1 MKHLKILVLAIAL
14 IATTSF
20 VNAQSKVAHINTQ
33 ELVQAM
39 PEMKIAQAELEKMA
53 KTYQADMKAMGT
65 ELQNKVKQYQAE
77 AASQTPEENAK
88 REQEVIGMEQ
98 TVRQFQGN
106 AQQKLAEKE
115 AQLLEPIYKKAK
127 DAIVRVSKAQGF
139 QYVLDSTAGQ
149 GVIVAE
155 GTDLMASVKQDLGF

>member
-1 MKHLKILVLAIAL
+1 MKHLKTLALAIAL

-20 VNAQSKVAHINTQ
+20 VNAQKVAHINTQ

-53 KTYQADMKAMGT
+53 KTYQTDMQAMGT
-65 ELQNKVKQYQAE
+65 EFQNKVKQYQAE
-77 AASQTPEENAK
+77 ASTKTAEENAK
-88 REQEVIGMEQ
+88 REQEVATMEQ
-98 TVRQFQGN
+98 TIRQFQSN

-127 DAIVRVSKAQGF
+127 EAIERVSKAQGF

-149 GVIVAE
+149 GVIVAD